1 MKRVIAMML
10 LLVMIPAACFASD
23 RAETIKQVVDYA
35 KYYLGN
41 FISTCESYPD
51 YFDDD
56 YTFMLYSYY
65 KMYIAANR
73 AYTAELID
81 NIKVASGLKHNVLDD
96 TTKGQESLF
105 RVLYDYVDD
114 AYYKWLAG
122 EMSTKEFSG
131 LVAAIAKSAIKA
143 EDEVKEAM
151 K

>member
-1 MKRVIAMML
+1 MKRVIAIML

-65 KMYIAANR
+65 KMYIAAKR
-73 AYTAELID
+73 AYTAELIE
-81 NIKVASGLKHNVLDD
+81 NIKVTSGLKHNVLDD
-96 TTKGQESLF
+96 TTKGQESLSK
-105 RVLYDYVDD
+105 VLYDYVDD
-114 AYYKWLAG
+114 AYYKWLTG
-122 EMSTKEFSG
+122 EMSTREFAG

>member
-1 MKRVIAMML
+1 MRELNACGDRVSRVRYAESAVIVEARIPL
-10 LLVMIPAACFASD
+10 LQWWEC
-23 RAETIKQVVDYA
+23 Q
-35 KYYLGN
+35 
-41 FISTCESYPD
+41 
-51 YFDDD
+51 
-56 YTFMLYSYY
+56 SYY

-73 AYTAELID
+73 AHTAELID

-96 TTKGQESLF
+96 TTKGQESLS

-114 AYYKWLAG
+114 AYYRWLAG
-122 EMSTKEFSG
+122 EMSTKEFAG